1 MIRIIIADDQL
12 LFRTMLKEML
22 IKDEDIEIVALSSNG
37 EQAVLDCMKY
47 KPDIALLDIGMPLKD
62 GIQALGEIKK
72 SLPETKVVILTTFE
86 DSENIHEAV
95 RLGADG
101 YLIKEMTPQVLIST
115 VKSIYNNMIVFHK
128 SVYSVLQSMVCSSQT
143 IKEQKLEIGNIIFDA
158 GDIGIIKLIA
168 KGKSNREIAQT
179 LNYSEGTI
187 KNKISKILAAT
198 GLSDRTEITVFAIN
212 NGVI

>member
-22 IKDEDIEIVALSSNG
+22 SKDADIEIVALSSNG
-37 EQAVLDCMKY
+37 EQAVLDCANY

-62 GIQALGEIKK
+62 GIQALSEIKK
-72 SLPETKVVILTTFE
+72 SLPKTKVILLTTFE
-86 DSENIHEAV
+86 DSESIYEAV
-95 RLGADG
+95 KLGADG
-101 YLIKEMTPQVLIST
+101 YLIKEMTPEVLISA
-115 VKSIYNNMIVFHK
+115 VKNIHNDMIIFHK
-128 SVYSVLQSMVCSSQT
+128 SVYHVLQSIVGDAHT
-143 IKEQKLEIGNIIFDA
+143 GKEQKLEIGSVIFEA
-158 GDIGIIKLIA
+158 TDIGIMKLIA
-168 KGKSNREIAQT
+168 KGKSNKEIAQT

-212 NGVI
+212 NGII